1 MSDKVTNACLGC
13 TERRVGCHSECERY
27 ALYREHREAML
38 DARDRSIHNDAYFA
52 TKCAKIKQISE
63 NHRRKM
69 GRG

>member
-38 DARDRSIHNDAYFA
+38 DARERSLHDAAYFA
-52 TKCAKIKQISE
+52 AKSAKIKQISE
-63 NHRRKM
+63 SHKRKT
-69 GRG
+69 GRW

>member
-38 DARDRSIHNDAYFA
+38 DAREHFLQDDAYFA
-52 TKCAKIKQISE
+52 AKKSKIKQMSGY
-63 NHRRKM
+63 RKKTD
-69 GRG
+69 GR